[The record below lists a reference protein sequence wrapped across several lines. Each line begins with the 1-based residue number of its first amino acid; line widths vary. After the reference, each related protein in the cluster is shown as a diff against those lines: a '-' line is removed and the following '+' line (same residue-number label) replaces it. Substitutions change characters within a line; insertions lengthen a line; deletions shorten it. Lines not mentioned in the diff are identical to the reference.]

1 MTHESLPLVTKHAE
15 DGSVNVASASDV
27 LPPQRHRLLGLGLVA
42 MSAFTFSL
50 MSAAIKYESS
60 YMSSMETLFWRA
72 IVAWIFNLILVL
84 ATRTNL
90 HVPSE
95 FMPPLAFRCVV
106 GFCSMSLTFW
116 TMSQMV
122 LADASCIVFTSPV
135 MAFLLGSIV
144 LGEHIKPVD
153 FALAIFCFSG
163 VVFVARP
170 VFLFGDEAVDYMA
183 NKKVVQGSKFAVLG
197 GLASAACQASAYVAI
212 RHIKSLNFIVV
223 IHYFMLACSVLSVA
237 WIFAFEG
244 GLTLEL
250 PLNVWWLCVST
261 GVFGFLGQLCMTKG
275 FQLENVGIAS
285 VMRYLDIVFVFVW
298 DVTLL
303 HEQISVW
310 SFVGAAIILSC
321 AIAIAIRK
329 AHG

>member
-1 MTHESLPLVTKHAE
+1 
-15 DGSVNVASASDV
+15 
-27 LPPQRHRLLGLGLVA
+27 
-42 MSAFTFSL
+42 
-50 MSAAIKYESS
+50 
-60 YMSSMETLFWRA
+60 
-72 IVAWIFNLILVL
+72 
-84 ATRTNL
+84 
-90 HVPSE
+90 
-95 FMPPLAFRCVV
+95 MPPLAFRCVV

-122 LADASCIVFTSPV
+122 LADASCI
-135 MAFLLGSIV
+135 GSIV

-223 IHYFMLACSVLSVA
+223 IHYFMLACSVLS
-237 WIFAFEG
+237 

>member
-1 MTHESLPLVTKHAE
+1 MAQEALPLVSKHVEDAATKAE
-15 DGSVNVASASDV
+15 VGGA
-27 LPPQRHRLLGLGLVA
+27 PRHRLFGLALVA

-72 IVAWIFNLILVL
+72 AVAWVFNLILVV
-84 ATRTNL
+84 ATQTQL
-90 HVPSE
+90 HVSSE
-95 FMPPLAFRCVV
+95 FVKPLAFRCII
-106 GFCSMSLTFW
+106 GFFSMSLTFW

-122 LADASCIVFTSPV
+122 LADASCIIFTSPV

-144 LGEHIKPVD
+144 LGERIKPVD
-153 FALAIFCFSG
+153 FALAIMCFGG

-170 VFLFGDEAVDYMA
+170 AFLFGDQAAAAGPSVH
-183 NKKVVQGSKFAVLG
+183 GSKFAVLG
-197 GLASAACQASAYVAI
+197 GLGAAACQASAYVAI
-212 RHIKSLNFIVV
+212 RHIKALNFIVV
-223 IHYFMLACSVLSVA
+223 IHYFMLACSVMAAA
-237 WIFAFEG
+237 WVVGIEG
-244 GLTLEL
+244 GFSVDL
-250 PLNVWWLCVST
+250 PSKVWWLCVST

-298 DVTLL
+298 DVILL
-303 HEQISVW
+303 HEKISVW
-310 SFVGAAIILSC
+310 SFVGATIILSC

-329 AHG
+329 AHHTP